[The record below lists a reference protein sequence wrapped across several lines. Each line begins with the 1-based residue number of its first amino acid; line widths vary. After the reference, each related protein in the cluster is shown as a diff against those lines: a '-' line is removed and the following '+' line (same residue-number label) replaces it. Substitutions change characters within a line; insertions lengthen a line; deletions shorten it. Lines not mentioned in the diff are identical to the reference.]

1 MTENVLRVS
10 LLGPLL
16 VATPDRDLLH
26 SDFGGR
32 KPREL
37 LARLALARN
46 TPVSKGVLAE
56 QLWPANAPKS
66 TTATLESYISVL
78 RKRLFADGDKARR
91 VLSTS
96 GGGYRL
102 ATDELFLDL
111 DRFDELIRNASD
123 ARSLERNLEL
133 RLEAVALHRGDL
145 LEDLVDSPWAESDRR
160 VYRDRVVM
168 NLLVVA
174 ESQLMSSGFPGTI
187 WHAEAALRVQP
198 YAEEAS
204 RLLMLAHYAMGHE
217 DCAREAFERCRK
229 RIATDLDRDCTSA
242 TEELASAIDAGEPP
256 SQLIR
261 ASSTLQS
268 SLRSSGTAITVSAP
282 DNPSIERRSRDRRM
296 LFVGRQAEL
305 VALTSMVERSF
316 TGQLTAALI
325 TGAHGMGK
333 TALVDQLESRFWTV
347 VGRSEFRALAAVPQ
361 QLPLAA
367 PLINA
372 LERRGAAGAAT
383 AYASGPFLHGSPEAL
398 AVLAEVLH
406 DRGPLVFLLD
416 DLDLADAGTIEGIRW
431 LQTQAGDLPL
441 AIVATSYPNPR
452 AVTNIVARI
461 AFDTVI
467 ALQPLEVADVELLG
481 PQAEEVRRLC
491 GGNPLL
497 MVDLWRWIQSGANG
511 VPQSLHERVKNRAR
525 GLSQPLVEVMQ
536 ILSRLPEPVEPAA
549 IARLLRLPVR
559 QVEHSLASLSMAGLV
574 DIKPEGVRFEQP
586 VVRRILAEIVAARS
600 LVAAQ
605 VPKLAAS

>member
-1 MTENVLRVS
+1 MTENVLGVS

-56 QLWPANAPKS
+56 QLWPTNAPKS

-133 RLEAVALHRGDL
+133 RLEAVALHRGD
-145 LEDLVDSPWAESDRR
+145 
-160 VYRDRVVM
+160 
-168 NLLVVA
+168 
-174 ESQLMSSGFPGTI
+174 
-187 WHAEAALRVQP
+187 QP